1 LCVMAKKKAV
11 KKKAVKVK
19 KEKVIRTDFNEDLFE
34 KLKVIRNGIA
44 DEKGVANFIVLND
57 NVLKELSYYY
67 PTSKEMFL
75 MIKGVGENKFDE
87 YGKEF
92 LPTIEEFTKEV
103 GNSKSRQ
110 RELAESVVVKPKIN
124 VKERTAMRKAKV
136 KELIEKKM
144 LIDEMANIMDLT
156 AQTIAN
162 YIGRLLEDDPT
173 LDVTHIKN
181 SIEGYNDIVKS
192 FEKHGTEKIGPVYGD
207 FAGMVEYSDIALVR
221 ILMQAK

>member
-1 LCVMAKKKAV
+1 LFVMAKKKVVKKKAV
-11 KKKAVKVK
+11 KKV
-19 KEKVIRTDFNEDLFE
+19 KVIRTDFNEELFE
-34 KLKVIRNGIA
+34 KLKVIRNRIA

-67 PTSKEMFL
+67 PISKEMFL